1 MLEVLLRVLHSP
13 GAAGAEL
20 GGAAKSG
27 NAANTGASIH
37 ALSRLHA
44 LLSAH
49 GDVQLRHLAYMAL
62 MRLGGLAPTLFRE
75 EEEFANAGECLFKM
89 PWTSSAAACSTYR
102 ERLVC
107 IPSI

>member
-1 MLEVLLRVLHSP
+1 MLQRP
-13 GAAGAEL
+13 GAAAAES

-27 NAANTGASIH
+27 NTAKTGTSIH

-49 GDVQLRHLAYMAL
+49 GDVQLRHLAFMVL

-75 EEEFANAGECLFKM
+75 EEEFANAGECTVAV
-89 PWTSSAAACSTYR
+89 PCNSQTAASCSTFGNR
-102 ERLVC
+102 VC
-107 IPSI
+107 PCMPSI